1 MGLRSVLSFSL
12 GMSLTLYL
20 DHIGFVWCY
29 ISVANYRTRVILAWD
44 SARTGLQ
51 LKLIVGTNIYF
62 QDIESSET
70 VLSSNCISC

>member
-20 DHIGFVWCY
+20 DHIGVVWCY
-29 ISVANYRTRVILAWD
+29 VANCRTRVILAWD